1 MGYTHYWNRHDH
13 TGATTHARAHARE
26 AYGRLVLD
34 AQRICR
40 QAMENGIVICGALG
54 EGEPDFTEGYF
65 ALNGTILNDEWHE
78 SMVWEAIPTVPE
90 WQAQGKH
97 GYDMSEG
104 VFTFCKT
111 AYKPYDAVVTA
122 ILLRAKYH
130 YGELVSLRSDG
141 TWNEWLAG
149 RELYRQVF
157 SETALPYE

>member
-1 MGYTHYWNRHDH
+1 
-13 TGATTHARAHARE
+13 
-26 AYGRLVLD
+26 
-34 AQRICR
+34 
-40 QAMENGIVICGALG
+40 MENGIVICGGDG
-54 EGEPDFTEGYF
+54 EGEPEFTEGYF

-78 SMVWEAIPTVPE
+78 SMVWEAIP
-90 WQAQGKH
+90 
-97 GYDMSEG
+97 SEG

-130 YGELVSLRSDG
+130 YGELVSVRSDG
-141 TWNEWLAG
+141 TWDEWLAG

>member
-40 QAMENGIVICGALG
+40 QAMENGIVICGGDG
-54 EGEPDFTEGYF
+54 EGEPEFTEGYF

-78 SMVWEAIPTVPE
+78 SMVWEAIPS
-90 WQAQGKH
+90 
-97 GYDMSEG
+97 DG

-130 YGELVSLRSDG
+130 YGELVSVRSDG
-141 TWNEWLAG
+141 TWDEWLAG